1 MSDGLESHS
10 SGSASLRLAADG
22 SPNGLSST
30 TCGSNSSVVSVDDV
44 VACPTSLQPVRIVC
58 DENSASKRS
67 KKRHVQHLPAVA
79 PQQHRS
85 SCMFSMYQTVLT
97 CWSDWTADPNF
108 TSRFFFQDSRPV
120 RFIFHDLRTLLLLC
134 RITSISMTGYLF
146 ANFSSLQA
154 RHRRVSVLVA
164 MLNVSI
170 Q

>member
-1 MSDGLESHS
+1 MEYTGHRTLFGDRSMSDGLESHS

-58 DENSASKRS
+58 DENSTSKRS
-67 KKRHVQHLPAVA
+67 KRHVQHLPAVA

-108 TSRFFFQDSRPV
+108 TSRFFFQDSRPRV
-120 RFIFHDLRTLLLLC
+120 PNASPGWPTHRDWFDA
-134 RITSISMTGYLF
+134 TSVDKTY
-146 ANFSSLQA
+146 
-154 RHRRVSVLVA
+154 
-164 MLNVSI
+164 I